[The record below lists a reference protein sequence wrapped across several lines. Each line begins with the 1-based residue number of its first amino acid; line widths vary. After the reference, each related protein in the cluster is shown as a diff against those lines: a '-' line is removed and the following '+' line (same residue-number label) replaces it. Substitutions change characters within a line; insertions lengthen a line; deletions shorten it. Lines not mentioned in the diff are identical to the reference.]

1 LRSTARIPSPRMPWR
16 MSIHCEFA
24 RRYMREITY
33 EQAATEAIQEEF
45 RRNPR
50 TVHLSTDLA
59 ADLQREFGADRIRV
73 TPIAE
78 NNFVGASIG
87 LAGSGFR
94 VVANLRMATF
104 GFVAMD
110 QMMNHAAKIT
120 YMFGGQAKFP
130 ILIRMTVGAGFSGA
144 AEHSISPYSMF
155 MNVPGFK
162 ILLPTT
168 PYDVKGL
175 LKTALRDNN
184 PVISFEHFLLGR
196 TKGGVPEEEYFVP
209 FGKACI
215 RRRGSDLTVV
225 ALAKMAHMALE
236 VAEELAEE
244 GLSIE
249 VIDPR
254 TLIPLDKEMIV
265 KSVRKTG
272 RLVVIDEAC
281 QTCGAAAEIIA
292 LATSDR
298 SAFKKL
304 KSAPARVC
312 GLDIP
317 IPFSPPME
325 KYAIPDKAKLMKAIK
340 GVLRK

>member
-1 LRSTARIPSPRMPWR
+1 
-16 MSIHCEFA
+16 
-24 RRYMREITY
+24 MREITY
-33 EQAATEAIQEEF
+33 EQAANEAIQEEF
-45 RRNPR
+45 RKNPR

-59 ADLQREFGADRIRV
+59 ADLQKEFGANRIRV

-78 NNFVGASIG
+78 NNFVGAAIG

-94 VVANLRMATF
+94 TVCNLRMATF

-155 MNVPGFK
+155 MNVPGLK

-184 PVISFEHFLLGR
+184 PVISFENFLIGKV
-196 TKGGVPEEEYFVP
+196 TGEVPEDEYLVP
-209 FGKACI
+209 LGKACV
-215 RRRGSDLTVV
+215 RRKGSDVTVV
-225 ALAKMAHMALE
+225 ALARMVYEALQA
-236 VAEELAEE
+236 AEELSKQ
-244 GLSIE
+244 GISVE

-254 TLIPLDKEMIV
+254 TLVPLDRETIL
-265 KSVRKTG
+265 KSVKKTG
-272 RLVVIDEAC
+272 RLVVVDEAC
-281 QTCGAAAEIIA
+281 QTCSAAAEIMA
-292 LATSDR
+292 LTTADR
-298 SAFKKL
+298 GAFEKL

-325 KYAIPDKAKLMKAIK
+325 KFALPDQAKVIKAIK
-340 GVLRK
+340 AVLRQDRPRV

>member
-1 LRSTARIPSPRMPWR
+1 
-16 MSIHCEFA
+16 
-24 RRYMREITY
+24 MRTITY
-33 EQAATEAIQEEF
+33 EKAAAEAIQEEF

-50 TVHLSTDLA
+50 TVHMSTDLA
-59 ADLQREFGADRIRV
+59 AELQKEFGAERIRV

-78 NNFVGASIG
+78 NSFVGASIG

-94 VVANLRMATF
+94 TVANLRMATF
-104 GFVAMD
+104 GFVALD

-144 AEHSISPYSMF
+144 AEHSISPYAMY
-155 MNVPGFK
+155 MNVPGLK
-162 ILLPTT
+162 IILPTT

-184 PVISFEHFLLGR
+184 PVISFEAFRLGGM
-196 TKGGVPEEEYFVP
+196 KGEVPEKEYLIP
-209 FGKACI
+209 FGEASIKREGKDVTIVGFA
-215 RRRGSDLTVV
+215 RMVHEALDAAQDLF
-225 ALAKMAHMALE
+225 
-236 VAEELAEE
+236 AE
-244 GLSIE
+244 GISVE

-254 TLIPLDKEMIV
+254 TLVPFDKSTV
-265 KSVRKTG
+265 LKSVRKTG
-272 RLVVIDEAC
+272 RLVVVDEAC
-281 QTCGAAAEIIA
+281 QTCSAAAEVVA
-292 LATSDR
+292 FATSDR
-298 SAFKKL
+298 ETFNKL

-325 KYAIPDKAKLMKAIK
+325 KFALPDKEKIIAAVREVMGGKQPAKALAAQS
-340 GVLRK
+340 

>member
-1 LRSTARIPSPRMPWR
+1 
-16 MSIHCEFA
+16 
-24 RRYMREITY
+24 MREITY

-45 RRNPR
+45 RKNPR
-50 TVHLSTDLA
+50 TVHMSTDLP
-59 ADLQREFGADRIRV
+59 ADLQSEFGAKRIRV

-94 VVANLRMATF
+94 TVSNLRMATF
-104 GFVAMD
+104 GFVALD

-130 ILIRMTVGAGFSGA
+130 ILYRMTVGAGFLGA
-144 AEHSISPYSMF
+144 AEHSISPYSMY
-155 MNVPGFK
+155 MNVPGLK
-162 ILLPTT
+162 IILPTT

-175 LKTALRDNN
+175 LKTALNDNN
-184 PVISFEHFLLGR
+184 PVISFEHMLLGKI
-196 TKGGVPEEEYFVP
+196 KGQVPEEEHFVP

-215 RRRGSDLTVV
+215 RRNGADVTVV
-225 ALAKMAHMALE
+225 ALAKMVYDVLD
-236 VAEELAEE
+236 VAEDLAKE
-244 GLSIE
+244 SISLE

-254 TLIPLDKEMIV
+254 TLVPLDKETII
-265 KSVRKTG
+265 KSVKKTG
-272 RLVVIDEAC
+272 RLVVVDEAC
-281 QTCGAAAEIIA
+281 QTCGAAAEIVTLVTA
-292 LATSDR
+292 DK

-325 KYAIPDKAKLMKAIK
+325 KYALPGKGKIIKAIK
-340 GVLRK
+340 AVMV

>member
-1 LRSTARIPSPRMPWR
+1 
-16 MSIHCEFA
+16 
-24 RRYMREITY
+24 MREITY
-33 EQAATEAIQEEF
+33 EQAANEAIQEEF

-50 TVHLSTDLA
+50 TVHLSTDLP
-59 ADLQREFGADRIRV
+59 ADLQKEFGADRIRV

-94 VVANLRMATF
+94 TVSNIRMATF
-104 GFVAMD
+104 GFVALD

-130 ILIRMTVGAGFSGA
+130 ILYRMTVGAGFQGA
-144 AEHSISPYSMF
+144 AEHSISPYAMY
-155 MNVPGFK
+155 MNVPGLK
-162 ILLPTT
+162 IILPTT

-184 PVISFEHFLLGR
+184 PVVSFEHFLLGR
-196 TKGGVPEEEYFVP
+196 TKGPVPEEEYLVP
-209 FGKACI
+209 FGKASV
-215 RRRGSDLTVV
+215 RKKGTDVTVV
-225 ALAKMAHMALE
+225 ALAKTTRDALE
-236 VAEELAEE
+236 AAEDLAKEDIS
-244 GLSIE
+244 LE

-254 TLIPLDKEMIV
+254 TLVPLDKETIIRSV
-265 KSVRKTG
+265 KKTG
-272 RLVVIDEAC
+272 RLVVMDEAC

-292 LATSDR
+292 LVTSDKR
-298 SAFKKL
+298 AFGRL

-312 GLDIP
+312 GLDVP

-325 KYAIPDKAKLMKAIK
+325 KFAVPDKAKLIKAIR
-340 GVLRK
+340 GVM